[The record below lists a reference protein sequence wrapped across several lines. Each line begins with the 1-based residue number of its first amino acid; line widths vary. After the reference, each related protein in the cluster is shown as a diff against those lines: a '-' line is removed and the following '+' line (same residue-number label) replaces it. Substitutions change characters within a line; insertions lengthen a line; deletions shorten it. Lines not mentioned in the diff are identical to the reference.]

1 MTASSKKE
9 TSTQRRRTG
18 IKDVVTRTNHGLGDL
33 PACPVAQKDVAG
45 GKGEFLELDGIGEF
59 GTIFTHIWDFDFD
72 EKDVLILIAE
82 PDQYTAKE
90 TVDIADKLNF
100 AFMPRDI
107 VILED
112 HPKIKEKVKQVKL
125 NNGHYILFLA
135 QRLSKLNRSFD
146 AISRIACSICTR
158 SCVITT
164 RCFSCI
170 NNRRIKRRSQIRYNL
185 FCNLLKC

>member
-1 MTASSKKE
+1 MKTQQKKH
-9 TSTQRRRTG
+9 TPTQTIKTW
-18 IKDVVTRTNHGLGDL
+18 IKDFVTRPNPVFGNL
-33 PACPVAQKDVAG
+33 PPCPFAQKAIVDGRV
-45 GKGEFLELDGIGEF
+45 KFLELDGIGEF

-72 EKDVLILIAE
+72 EQDVLVIIAE

-90 TVDIADKLNF
+90 TVEIAEKLNW

-135 QRLSKLNRSFD
+135 QRLSKLNR
-146 AISRIACSICTR
+146 
-158 SCVITT
+158 
-164 RCFSCI
+164 FSKMLEKGPYYR
-170 NNRRIKRRSQIRYNL
+170 NWSKSYLESVKGFRDPGKTGS
-185 FCNLLKC
+185 